1 MRKLCRFSQLSLVGM
16 YSWKTQLIQMEF
28 RISILRLQQAD
39 FCFVLKRRYYL
50 PRNNPYRISGITFR
64 MRFIMVPSEV
74 METLSMLR
82 LEKTTLHSS
91 DMVHPESWLMR
102 TGMAAPTQQS
112 ANPSAATQAER
123 ICAWCCCTLSRYPSC
138 QYCFLLFVSVLHNF
152 LEITRL
158 VS

>member
-28 RISILRLQQAD
+28 RISILWLQQAD

-82 LEKTTLHSS
+82 LEKNHTALFRYGSPRELAHEDRNGCTNTAKCKSICSHTSRK
-91 DMVHPESWLMR
+91 DMCLV
-102 TGMAAPTQQS
+102 
-112 ANPSAATQAER
+112 
-123 ICAWCCCTLSRYPSC
+123 
-138 QYCFLLFVSVLHNF
+138 LLYFK
-152 LEITRL
+152 
-158 VS
+158 